1 MTMRFD
7 GLSGR
12 QPRVWVRGAP
22 KVVQVVLALLAVG
35 WAILLAGGH
44 GDHPD
49 REVALYLVLMVGS
62 SSVTIARGLVMSA
75 DRPVWLALG
84 AAMLVSAAGDAV
96 YVLFVSGR
104 VPVPFPSIAD
114 LLYLAYY
121 PLGIVAVVVFVRR
134 RVRDVPTVVWLDGA
148 VLTLAIGGLIG
159 AVFLAPLAGTLTG
172 GAAAVAVGAAYP
184 IGDTA
189 ILLLAGLGV
198 ALVGVRRTHAL
209 LWIAG
214 AMTVSALADL
224 TYWNLVASDAYT
236 EGAWVD
242 ALWPLSSIMLAIGAW
257 LPGTLRAQTASGSRG
272 LLIVPGA
279 SLLAATAT
287 LAWGTVRD
295 IPLFI
300 VVIAVAALLGVLNRL
315 NATVRHTL
323 LMMDARRDATT
334 DELTGL
340 PNRRGFT
347 TEAASLL
354 ADGGVAD
361 TGAALLLADLDGF
374 KEVNDSLGHHA
385 GDAVLRAVTGRLLA
399 ETGTAGSVLGRLGG
413 DEFAILLPG
422 TQAES
427 GSELAARLCRALA
440 VPFDVE
446 GTSVSLTASIGIA
459 SAPGDGMDLSGLLRR
474 ADIAMYRAKAGHL
487 TVAVFDPRVDLS
499 GEDRLQRMA
508 ELRRAIHDG
517 ELVLHFQPK
526 IALGTGRVEGV
537 EALVRWDRPGSELVF
552 PDAFLPLARRA
563 GLLPAVTKSVLQ
575 QALAQSALWR
585 AAGIVLPIAVNLPAP
600 DLIDETLPAR
610 VSVLLA
616 AQRLPGSALEVEI
629 TEEALLRDPAR
640 AKSVLG
646 NLRALGVRIAID
658 DYGTGYSSLVYL
670 RELVVD
676 EVKIDRTFIVPMLL
690 DDRSSSIVRSTIDL
704 AHALGLRVVAE
715 GIEEAEVAEMLAR
728 FGCDTAQGY
737 HWTRPLPAAQ
747 FESWLREYEGA
758 DASAIRAAG
767 RGSQEVTPVSHISRT
782 SRDSPRP

>member
-1 MTMRFD
+1 MRFD